1 MNIKKGFVNPSKGKL
16 SFSETVTEI
25 AKFIQ
30 SSPEDYY
37 CLVIGTDSQGKRVN
51 GKNWLDFVTA
61 IVVHRA
67 GKGGRYFWQKNK
79 KEEIYTLRDK
89 IYAETL
95 FSIETAK
102 VFVPQLK
109 STLNGNGKYDLEIHV
124 DIGESGPTREM
135 IKEIIGIV
143 RGNGFT
149 PKTKPEA
156 YGASS
161 VADKHT

>member
-1 MNIKKGFVNPSKGKL
+1 MNIKRGYINPTKGKL
-16 SFSETVTEI
+16 SFSQTIKEV
-25 AKFIQ
+25 AHFIQ
-30 SSPEDYY
+30 EAPEEYY
-37 CLVIGTDSQGKRVN
+37 RLVIGTDSQDKSSN
-51 GKNWLDFVTA
+51 GEKKLDFVTA
-61 IVVHRA
+61 IVVHRS

-79 KEEIYTLRDK
+79 KDKIQTLRDK

-95 FSIETAK
+95 ISIETAK
-102 VFVPQLK
+102 VVVPQLK
-109 STLNGNGKYDLEIHV
+109 TTLNGNGKYELEIHIDV
-124 DIGESGPTREM
+124 GEAGPTREM
-135 IKEIIGIV
+135 IKEITGIV